1 MVPGRLKWGFLFAML
16 EPHKTLVKFEEKGR
30 NFERL
35 ALLELLKTM
44 PFGAVYD
51 YYCMIN
57 DVPVGQDY
65 VDEILKY
72 ETEVLLKR

>member
-1 MVPGRLKWGFLFAML
+1 MAFMYAML
-16 EPHKTLVKFEEKGR
+16 EPLDTLVRFENEGN

-35 ALLELLKTM
+35 AFLELQKSM

-57 DVPVGQDY
+57 DVPTGQDY
-65 VDEILKY
+65 VNEIMKY
-72 ETEVLLKR
+72 EKNVLSKR

>member
-1 MVPGRLKWGFLFAML
+1 MAFMQAML
-16 EPHKTLVKFEEKGR
+16 EPFSTLVKFEEDGK

-51 YYCMIN
+51 YYCMKN
-57 DVPVGQDY
+57 DVPTGQDY
-65 VDEILKY
+65 INEIMKY
-72 ETEVLLKR
+72 EKNVLRKR